1 MSGLILE
8 MKRWLAVRRW
18 WFAAMTVTLVAVR
31 IGIAVGVG
39 PVVADVDGRAD
50 AVALVTAVLD
60 VLVLGLA
67 VFSLVAF
74 VQYGRIFRARV
85 PTE

>member
-1 MSGLILE
+1 

-18 WFAAMTVTLVAVR
+18 WLAAITLVLVVVR
-31 IGIAVGVG
+31 IAIAASVGSIVSG
-39 PVVADVDGRAD
+39 ADGRSD
-50 AVALVTAVLD
+50 AVALVTAILD
-60 VLVLGLA
+60 ALALGLA
-67 VFSLVAF
+67 VVALVAF

>member
-1 MSGLILE
+1 

-18 WFAAMTVTLVAVR
+18 WLAAITIVLVVVR
-31 IGIAVGVG
+31 IAIAASVGSIVSG
-39 PVVADVDGRAD
+39 ADGRSD

-60 VLVLGLA
+60 VLALGLA
-67 VFSLVAF
+67 VVALVAF